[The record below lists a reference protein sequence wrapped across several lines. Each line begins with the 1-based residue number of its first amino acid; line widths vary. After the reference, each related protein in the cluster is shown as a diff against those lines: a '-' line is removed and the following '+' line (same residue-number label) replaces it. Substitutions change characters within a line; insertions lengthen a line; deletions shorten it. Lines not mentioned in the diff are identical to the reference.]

1 VSALRPPRRPTRA
14 GAAPAAAP
22 AAIAAA
28 PPAATVVGAAGVPLS
43 AAHWVA
49 AVPIA
54 LVRDLPVVMP
64 LHTNCM
70 YVLFH
75 DGRPCA
81 AGLDRLK
88 RPTGAVHS
96 FSRLDW

>member
-1 VSALRPPRRPTRA
+1 MSALRPPRRPTRA
-14 GAAPAAAP
+14 GAAP